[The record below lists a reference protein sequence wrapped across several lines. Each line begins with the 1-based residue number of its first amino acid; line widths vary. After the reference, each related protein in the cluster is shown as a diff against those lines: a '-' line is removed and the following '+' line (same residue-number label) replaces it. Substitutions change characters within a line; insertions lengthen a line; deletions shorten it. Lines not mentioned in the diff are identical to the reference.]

1 MFHCANNNYSTHY
14 LQSQLSI
21 FFFLSSL
28 GCNEEGVWLSTLIII
43 KEILLKTIYDI
54 LKSKLRNKNKIIT
67 VLTRLTR
74 LLWQIKNR
82 VNQNSRNTSHSM
94 DKMIVQKMSK
104 KFL

>member
-1 MFHCANNNYSTHY
+1 MEGIGRKSHFYRKSFGIMFHCANNNYSTHY

-54 LKSKLRNKNKIIT
+54 LN
-67 VLTRLTR
+67 
-74 LLWQIKNR
+74 
-82 VNQNSRNTSHSM
+82 
-94 DKMIVQKMSK
+94 
-104 KFL
+104 